1 MSVTMASCPLLLLHW
16 LPLPSY
22 PPCSWLVLS
31 TLEPWLVEGDVP
43 WYGGWGRRA
52 GPTGQVV
59 EMLIS
64 LLGLSLVS
72 FPGRSEGRKAGL
84 DKKKEE
90 PRPGLW
96 EPMFCGAPD
105 CGS

>member
-1 MSVTMASCPLLLLHW
+1 MRLGMAVAVASCPLLLLPW

-43 WYGGWGRRA
+43 WYRGWRKRA
-52 GPTGQVV
+52 GPMGQVV
-59 EMLIS
+59 EMLIY
-64 LLGLSLVS
+64 LLGLTLVS

-84 DKKKEE
+84 DKKES
-90 PRPGLW
+90 RPGL
-96 EPMFCGAPD
+96 
-105 CGS
+105 